1 MSYQVDITTYLDVL
15 RRRKKIFVLCILA
28 SLIIGSTIALVL
40 PPVYRAQ
47 ATLYYVSAEIPKEML
62 VSFVN
67 AYLEGSVTFLEA
79 MVFSRDRCM
88 QIITEVDLYP
98 DLKKKLPADD
108 VAAYMKT
115 NYTSENIYVSSPG
128 TSGGRAEEVMM
139 GFKFRFED
147 KSPKKAFDVANILAS
162 DFIANYKKFRES
174 FATNTSSFFLDEQNR
189 LKEEMIKFD
198 KKISE
203 FKEKHVDELPELFQA
218 NYQHIQALNQ
228 QRLSLDQEARSL
240 MDRKIMAETQLAQM
254 QPSSPLEG
262 ISGERIITPEE
273 KLESLKSELAL
284 LQSSLSEKHPDIIRV
299 RKEIEGLEKTLSMTQ
314 KATASQDK
322 ASTRENYWSKKFKD
336 IKAQGGT
343 YNPAYVQLVTQ
354 LDEINAQL
362 QSLSTQKGKL
372 KDEMD
377 KYQQRIDSS
386 PLIEKEYNGLI
397 RDLDSAKARYNEL
410 VNQALQ
416 ADSSAAM
423 EKREIG
429 GKFIISEPPIFP
441 FEPVRPNRLLIV
453 GASLVLG
460 IVLGFLMIFSW
471 EFLNLKVRSVQDLT
485 QISSSPVLLELPETP
500 RIQQKR
506 KRNVRKLA
514 IPIISIILIPIVLFA
529 VNKYFSLEL
538 DITVIK
544 LIGILRKQMVLLGL

>member
-1 MSYQVDITTYLDVL
+1 MSYQVDIATYLDVL
-15 RRRKKIFVLCILA
+15 RRRKNIFALCILA

-47 ATLYYVSAEIPKEML
+47 ATLYYLSAEIPKEML

-67 AYLEGSVTFLEA
+67 AYLEGSVSFLEA

-88 QIITEVDLYP
+88 QIINEVDLYP

-115 NYTSENIYVSSPG
+115 NYTSENVYVSSPG
-128 TSGGRAEEVMM
+128 TSGRAEEVMM

-147 KSPKKAFDVANILAS
+147 NSPKKAFDVANILAS

-203 FKEKHVDELPELFQA
+203 FKEKHVDELPELFQS
-218 NYQHIQALNQ
+218 NYSQIQNLIQ
-228 QRLSLDQEARSL
+228 QTLGLDQEARSL
-240 MDRKIMAETQLAQM
+240 VERKIMVEAQLAQM
-254 QPSSPLEG
+254 LPTSPLEG
-262 ISGERIITPEE
+262 KSGERIVTPEE
-273 KLESLKSELAL
+273 KLESRKSELAL
-284 LQSSLSEKHPDIIRV
+284 LQSQFSEKHPDIIRV
-299 RKEIEGLEKTLSMTQ
+299 RKEIDGLEKILSKTQ
-314 KATASQDK
+314 KTTASTDK
-322 ASTRENYWSKKFKD
+322 PLTRETYWSKKIND
-336 IKAQGGT
+336 IKAQGGS

-354 LDEINAQL
+354 LDDINAQL
-362 QSLSTQKGKL
+362 QSLNTQKGKL
-372 KDEMD
+372 KEEME
-377 KYQQRIDSS
+377 KYQQRVAKS

-397 RDLDSAKARYNEL
+397 RDLDSAKARYNQL
-410 VNQALQ
+410 VNQTLQ

-429 GKFIISEPPIFP
+429 GKFIISEPPSFP
-441 FEPVRPNRLLIV
+441 IAPVRPNRLLIV
-453 GASLVLG
+453 GASLVIG

-471 EFLNLKVRSVQDLT
+471 ELLNPKVRSVQDLT

-514 IPIISIILIPIVLFA
+514 IPIIIIILIPIVLFA

-538 DITVIK
+538 DIPVIK